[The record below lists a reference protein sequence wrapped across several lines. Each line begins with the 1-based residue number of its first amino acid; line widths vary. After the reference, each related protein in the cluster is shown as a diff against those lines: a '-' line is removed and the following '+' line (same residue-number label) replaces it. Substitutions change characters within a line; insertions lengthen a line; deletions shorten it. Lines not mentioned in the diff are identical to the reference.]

1 MLKRYIGDKAFYRR
15 VLVVALPIVIQN
27 FVTNF
32 VSMLDNVMVGAM
44 GTMPMSGVSITN
56 QLMFVYSVCI
66 FGACSAAG
74 IFTAQFHGSRNHEG
88 IRNAFRF
95 KVMVCLLI
103 SAVVFGICMIWGR
116 ELISLYLTGE
126 GDPAEAEQVLEYGME
141 YMKALFLGF
150 IPFALANCYS
160 TTLRECG
167 QTVVPMVAG
176 ISAVLTNLVL
186 NYILIFG
193 HFGAPAMGVR
203 GAAVA
208 TNVSRFVELGIVAGW
223 AHAHGK
229 IHPFIH
235 GVYRSFRI
243 PGKLL
248 REISGKGLLL
258 LFNEIAWAL
267 GIALMNQCYSTC
279 GLEVVPAM
287 NIANTI
293 RNLSNVIYMAMGSA
307 VGILMGQLMGS
318 GASEKVVRDE
328 NRKLQF
334 TATVAGLFCG
344 IVMALMANVFPLAYN
359 TEASVRHLAG
369 QLILVCALVMPFG
382 AYSLSAYFTLRSG
395 GKVFITFLFDCG
407 FVWVAMVPLA
417 FLLSRFTDI
426 PIVPLYLICNGTEVI
441 KCLFGAVFLKK
452 IKWVTNLSK

>member
-1 MLKRYIGDKAFYRR
+1 MLKQYIGDKAFYKR
-15 VLVVALPIVIQN
+15 VLLVLLPIVIQN
-27 FVTNF
+27 FITNF
-32 VSMLDNVMVGAM
+32 VSMLDNVMVGAI

-74 IFTAQFHGSRNHEG
+74 IFTAQFCGSQNHEG

-95 KVMVCLLI
+95 KVLVCLLV
-103 SAVVFGICMIWGR
+103 SAVVYVLCLVWGE
-116 ELISLYLTGE
+116 ELVSLYLKGE
-126 GDPAEAEQVLEYGME
+126 GDPAEAEQVLEYAME
-141 YMKALFLGF
+141 YMKALFIGF
-150 IPFALANCYS
+150 IPFALANSYS

-167 QTVVPMVAG
+167 QTMVPMVGG
-176 ISAVLTNLVL
+176 IAAVLTNLVL

-223 AHAHGK
+223 AHTHGK
-229 IHPFIH
+229 LHPFIR
-235 GVYRSFRI
+235 GVYKTFRI

-248 REISGKGLLL
+248 KEISGKGLFL
-258 LFNEIAWAL
+258 LFNEIAWAA
-267 GIALMNQCYSTC
+267 GIALMNQSYSTC

-293 RNLSNVIYMAMGSA
+293 RNLSNVTYMAMGSA

-318 GASEKVVRDE
+318 GASEKRVRDE

-334 TATVAGLFCG
+334 TATVAGLLCG
-344 IVMALMANVFPLAYN
+344 IVMALMSGVFPLAYN
-359 TEASVRHLAG
+359 TEDGVRNLAS
-369 QLILVCALVMPFG
+369 QLILVSALVMPFG
-382 AYSLSAYFTLRSG
+382 AYTLSAYFTLRSG
-395 GKVFITFLFDCG
+395 GKVFITFLFDSG

-417 FLLSRFTDI
+417 FFLSRFTNI
-426 PIVPLYLICNGTEVI
+426 PIVPLYLICNSTEVI
-441 KCLFGAVFLKK
+441 KCVFGYIFLKK
-452 IKWVTNLSK
+452 VKWVSDLSK